1 MAMRS
6 SLRRLDEVQES
17 KYREQDKN
25 EKRRF
30 LPARCGTEIESVRFR
45 LRNIRNLYNEE
56 FDPGSG

>member
-1 MAMRS
+1 MTS

-30 LPARCGTEIESVRFR
+30 LPARCGSEIESVRFR
-45 LRNIRNLYNEE
+45 LRDINIYTMKSLILAQDER
-56 FDPGSG
+56 

>member
-1 MAMRS
+1 MTS

-45 LRNIRNLYNEE
+45 LRDIKIYTMKSLILAQDER
-56 FDPGSG
+56 